1 MRARAA
7 LLAAVIVVL
16 ALPACA
22 TNRSLAPRC
31 TGPQEAASI
40 LILEAQSVP
49 TATRLPCIA
58 EFPPGWR
65 YGGSAIDHNGTILWL
80 DHDRAGVQAVEVR
93 LRASCDPGEAAEV
106 APDPDEQGMRVYRST
121 VSGAPLV
128 GIRFAVFEGGCLMT
142 AYRFDEGSQAALVVE
157 ADRAVSTVARA
168 DLVEGIGA
176 EMGLAICGA
185 GASCPG

>member
-1 MRARAA
+1 MRPRIACLAVAA
-7 LLAAVIVVL
+7 AIL
-16 ALPACA
+16 ALPSCA

-31 TGPQEAASI
+31 TEPEESVSI

-80 DHDRAGVQAVEVR
+80 DHDRAGLQAVEVR
-93 LRASCDPGEAAEV
+93 LTASCDPGEAAEV
-106 APDPDEQGMRVYRST
+106 APDPDERGMRVYRST
-121 VSGAPLV
+121 ASGAPLV
-128 GIRFAVFEGGCLMT
+128 GVRYAVFEGGCLTT

-157 ADRAVSTVARA
+157 ADRAVSTVARV
-168 DLVEGIGA
+168 DLVEGVDAGIG
-176 EMGLAICGA
+176 LTVCGA